1 MTEDGDLH
9 EQAYQRLL
17 ELARIRQRDEQRRR
31 ATALLHESS
40 ASREYL
46 WEQRA
51 RLIGDALIAR
61 PDWSEADAIA
71 WVDSVFTG
79 KPADD

>member
-1 MTEDGDLH
+1 MTDDADLH
-9 EQAYQRLL
+9 EQAHQRLL
-17 ELARIRQRDEQRRR
+17 ALARIRQRDEQRRR
-31 ATALLHESS
+31 AAALLHESG

-46 WEQRA
+46 WEQRP

-71 WVDSVFTG
+71 WMDSVFTA

>member
-1 MTEDGDLH
+1 MTEDADFH

-17 ELARIRQRDEQRRR
+17 ELAIRQRDEQRRR
-31 ATALLHESS
+31 ATALLHESG

-61 PDWSEADAIA
+61 VDWSEADAIA
-71 WVDSVFTG
+71 WVDSVFTA

>member
-1 MTEDGDLH
+1 MTDRDLH

-17 ELARIRQRDEQRRR
+17 ELARIRQRDERRR
-31 ATALLHESS
+31 RSTALLQEND

-71 WVDSVFTG
+71 WVDSVFTAR
-79 KPADD
+79 PTDE